1 MSMRQFINLAE
12 SIEPNFDKYPQDRDN
27 KYKLTFTDYDDEQ
40 AMNCPVCGFE
50 CTHITGVEVFAR
62 GEDQPEHVHTKVD
75 MNTKKTTVET
85 VKGHGRNP
93 SGRRDGVILSGHC
106 ETGCEFEIEIAQHK
120 GNTFFKSNKTGV
132 KDFG

>member
-12 SIEPNFDKYPQDRDN
+12 GIKPNFDKYPQDRN
-27 KYKLTFTDYDDEQ
+27 IKTKITFNEMYE
-40 AMNCPVCGFE
+40 
-50 CTHITGVEVFAR
+50 

-75 MNTKKTTVET
+75 MNTKKTTVEN

-106 ETGCEFEIEIAQHK
+106 ETGCKFEIEIAQHK

-132 KDFG
+132 IKHD